1 MRLLRQSYLNTR
13 NGMKN
18 KKREFQSSE
27 LVKSFARIYGF
38 EDKLLAFEV
47 KEFLH
52 EYLSDA
58 LFNEIESVN
67 LNKKILERQGLVIG
81 AVVFTYL
88 GMKIRDFQ
96 MKMAI
101 DKEIKK
107 LKLESPDVDFIPEN
121 ELVK

>member
-1 MRLLRQSYLNTR
+1 M
-13 NGMKN
+13 M
-18 KKREFQSSE
+18 
-27 LVKSFARIYGF
+27 
-38 EDKLLAFEV
+38 
-47 KEFLH
+47 
-52 EYLSDA
+52 
-58 LFNEIESVN
+58 
-67 LNKKILERQGLVIG
+67 NKKILERQGLVIG